1 MSFCTQCG
9 ADVPKGSLFC
19 IQCGI
24 PLSHSAQQPDL
35 PEHGDQDLGPSESEN
50 ARFEVLR
57 RFTPRRPDGPLCSF
71 CKGPLDL
78 DGEFCEQC
86 GAPVGEAASGS
97 RVEPRP
103 LPRIEPNALP
113 VVSPAPS
120 PSRESTQI
128 VAGLPA
134 PFTSDKPN
142 GAPQVRA
149 FQTGGSQETPA
160 GVSFRP
166 EEIDSGTR
174 PLPVVPPETPVAP
187 PFETLPP
194 PPRPWSLPAGP
205 DSAASSPPAKTPSTP
220 PEFKTPPQEV
230 PMPGAAVPSTI
241 APAPFEA
248 TVSFSASPKIAGGT
262 PKPSS
267 ISAPPVAPYEP
278 SHADTPA
285 VPPPVAP
292 LRPPENWHTPLAVPP
307 LVSPVAVEPEAAAQ
321 LPRKPFPTL
330 MVLAVVGVAILLS
343 GAAGWYFSQRKA
355 PHMPR
360 PAQPR
365 ESAPAPAPPATVSDP
380 APLPQ
385 PEASA
390 APLPELRPAPPE
402 SASKPRKNRRV
413 KAAPPPTAPAPPVA
427 DPRATEIANLQNLA
441 RDAYAKGNF
450 AEPLETCAITYAG
463 KVLELDPADSYAKS
477 LFENSVNG
485 GKYQVLQAIVR
496 KDFVAAHRTA
506 DALNRLLPGRA
517 DLAELKADIA
527 NAEKAEAESRRR
539 KEVAAPVLSFRVYHM
554 HSGKAPA
561 DKGPYCRGTLT
572 VADGRVKYAAETALD
587 QQLHHFEFACSEV
600 REVKKNFRVASR
612 ENGFH
617 LRTATSNINFVPEDS
632 SASHIPEL
640 AAACSR

>member
-1 MSFCTQCG
+1 MPFCTQCG

-24 PLSHSAQQPDL
+24 PLGHSQQEPDL
-35 PEHGDQDLGPSESEN
+35 AEYGGQGLCPNESESTRLED
-50 ARFEVLR
+50 LR
-57 RFTPRRPDGPLCSF
+57 RFTPSTPDGPLCSF
-71 CKGPLDL
+71 CKGPLDP

-86 GAPVGEAASGS
+86 GAPVAEAAPGS
-97 RVEPRP
+97 KIKSRP
-103 LPRIEPNALP
+103 LPRIDPSTLP
-113 VVSPAPS
+113 VVSPAS
-120 PSRESTQI
+120 FPSRESTQI
-128 VAGLPA
+128 VTHPPA
-134 PFTSDKPN
+134 PFISEKPN
-142 GAPQVRA
+142 GVPQA
-149 FQTGGSQETPA
+149 MASQTGGSQEAPV
-160 GVSFRP
+160 GVSLHP
-166 EEIDSGTR
+166 EEIDSGTK
-174 PLPVVPPETPVAP
+174 PLPVLPPEMPVAP
-187 PFETLPP
+187 PFETLLPP
-194 PPRPWSLPAGP
+194 P
-205 DSAASSPPAKTPSTP
+205 SSP
-220 PEFKTPPQEV
+220 
-230 PMPGAAVPSTI
+230 
-241 APAPFEA
+241 
-248 TVSFSASPKIAGGT
+248 
-262 PKPSS
+262 
-267 ISAPPVAPYEP
+267 SAPPAHEVA
-278 SHADTPA
+278 SSNATARVPA
-285 VPPPVAP
+285 AP
-292 LRPPENWHTPLAVPP
+292 LRPPEDWHTPPAVPP
-307 LVSPVAVEPEAAAQ
+307 LADPVTVEPEAAVQ
-321 LPRKPFPTL
+321 LPSKPFPTL
-330 MVLAVVGVAILLS
+330 MVLAVVGVVILLS

-355 PHMPR
+355 PHMPA

-365 ESAPAPAPPATVSDP
+365 ETAPAPAPSATLSEP

-390 APLPELRPAPPE
+390 ALLPKPLQAPSE

-450 AEPLETCAITYAG
+450 AEPFETCAIAYAG

-496 KDFVAAHRTA
+496 KDFAAAHRTA

-517 DLAELKADIA
+517 DLAELKTDIA

-561 DKGPYCRGTLT
+561 DKGPYCRGTLS
-572 VADGRVKYAAETALD
+572 VVDGRLKYVAETALD

-617 LRTATSNINFVPEDS
+617 VRTATTNINFVPEDS
-632 SASHIPEL
+632 SGSHITEL